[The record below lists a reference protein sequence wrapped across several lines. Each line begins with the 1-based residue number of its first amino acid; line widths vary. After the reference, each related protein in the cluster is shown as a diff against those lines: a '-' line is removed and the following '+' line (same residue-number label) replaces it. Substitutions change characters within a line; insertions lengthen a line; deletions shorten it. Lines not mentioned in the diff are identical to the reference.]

1 MICEKL
7 DNFNFNNI
15 IINDPIKNSVIQYNY
30 FYKLSYSNDI
40 IALNSIFILFELSNI
55 IIDND
60 KVTFIKNETNNNV
73 FNKLIEIEEYLL
85 SLINEYRSKLSKF
98 KELYDNKTF
107 KFSQSDDIDK
117 FNNYNFLN
125 TFVEKN
131 NTKKFVLKI
140 SGIWESKDNI
150 GLTFKIL
157 IIDKYITCIG

>member
-7 DNFNFNNI
+7 ENFNFNNI

-30 FYKLSYSNDI
+30 FYKLSYSSNI
-40 IALNSIFILFELSNI
+40 VALNSIFILFELNNI

-60 KVTFIKNETNNNV
+60 KVSFIKNETNNNV

-107 KFSQSDDIDK
+107 KFSYSDDIDK
-117 FNNYNFLN
+117 FNNYNFVN
-125 TFVEKN
+125 E
-131 NTKKFVLKI
+131 I
-140 SGIWESKDNI
+140 E
-150 GLTFKIL
+150 
-157 IIDKYITCIG
+157 

>member
-1 MICEKL
+1 MIGEKIES
-7 DNFNFNNI
+7 FNFNNI

-30 FYKLSYSNDI
+30 FYKLSYSSNI
-40 IALNSIFILFELSNI
+40 LTLNSIFILFELSNI
-55 IIDND
+55 IIEND
-60 KVTFIKNETNNNV
+60 KVIFTKNEINNNV

-98 KELYDNKTF
+98 KELYENKTF
-107 KFSQSDDIDK
+107 KFSYSDDIDK

-125 TFVEKN
+125 IIEDKN
-131 NTKKFVLKI
+131 NTKKFMLKI

-157 IIDKYITCIG
+157 IIDKYVNFFN

>member
-7 DNFNFNNI
+7 ENFNFNNI
-15 IINDPIKNSVIQYNY
+15 IINDPIKNSVMQYNY
-30 FYKLSYSNDI
+30 FYKLSYSSDI

-107 KFSQSDDIDK
+107 KFSYSDDIDK
-117 FNNYNFLN
+117 FNNYNFVN
-125 TFVEKN
+125 AIEEKN
-131 NTKKFVLKI
+131 NTKKFILKI

-157 IIDKYITCIG
+157 IIDKYINCIG